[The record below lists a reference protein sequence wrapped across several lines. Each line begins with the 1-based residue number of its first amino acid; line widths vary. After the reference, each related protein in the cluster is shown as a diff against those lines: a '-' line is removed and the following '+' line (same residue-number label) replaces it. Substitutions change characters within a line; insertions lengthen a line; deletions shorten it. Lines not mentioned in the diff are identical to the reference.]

1 MTDREMVNFMRNY
14 CFSIGHT
21 DGTPFDEATVTIHD
35 VRPNSMNII
44 SMKEIRELLDY
55 YGKLPMMV
63 DLGHIISPPEKF
75 VYWMLK
81 DIGLIDGFA
90 ALENFLLEEE
100 NESNG

>member
-1 MTDREMVNFMRNY
+1 MTDREQIEFLRAY
-14 CFSIGHT
+14 CYSIGHT
-21 DGTPFDEATVTIHD
+21 NGTPFDEATVTIHD

-63 DLGHIISPPEKF
+63 NLGHIISPPEKF

-81 DIGLIDGFA
+81 DIGLIDAYA
-90 ALENFLLEEE
+90 AVQEALSREE
-100 NESNG
+100 NNL